1 MIQKQELIKEVL
13 DNAEFGVLALCG
25 EKPYAVPVNFVYLD
39 NAIYF
44 HGSLTG
50 KKMEIIKTNPNAS
63 FNIVTNHSVLPSYIM
78 SDDALACPATAFF
91 KSITIDGVIEII
103 ENRDAKRKIFSAL
116 MNKLQPEGNYLSF
129 DSEEYNRALDKTA
142 VLKIKI
148 EKINA
153 KFKFAQNY
161 SKSKRERI
169 ITNLEKR
176 NNPNDEKIVRI
187 IKSLNKK

>member
-1 MIQKQELIKEVL
+1 MIQNQGLIEEVL

-50 KKMEIIKTNPNAS
+50 KKMEIIKTNPNTS

-91 KSITIDGVIEII
+91 KSITIDGVIEKI
-103 ENRDAKRKIFSAL
+103 ENRDAKRKIFAAL

-129 DSEEYNRALDKTA
+129 DSGEYNRALDKTA

-153 KFKFAQNY
+153 KFKFGQNY

-169 ITNLEKR
+169 ITNLKKR
-176 NNPNDEKIVRI
+176 NKPNDEKIIRI
-187 IKSLNKK
+187 IKSLNEK